1 MACNRIFPI
10 PSTVVEKA
18 GKLTTMPFRKEVK
31 WLRKR
36 RKTQEKSLRKE
47 ENTMEKGFHCP
58 SPMARVL
65 ASAKSL
71 DCINRVKHFKGC

>member
-1 MACNRIFPI
+1 MQQDL

-18 GKLTTMPFRKEVK
+18 GKPSTMPFGKEVK

-47 ENTMEKGFHCP
+47 ENTMKKGFSCP
-58 SPMARVL
+58 GPVFTL
-65 ASAKSL
+65 L
-71 DCINRVKHFKGC
+71 